1 MFNFKKKNFAKM
13 DLVLVF
19 SMVFLIIIGLL
30 ILYSASLNLEY
41 VSIRTQ
47 VVSTILGLI
56 GIGLV
61 LVLDFDFLK
70 KSAKYL
76 YAISLILMV
85 LVNIFGTGGED
96 WGSDNWLVL
105 GPISFQP
112 SEFVKL
118 FLIISTARLME
129 KNYKNI
135 NKPLTLLKV
144 LTISF
149 IPVFLI
155 LKEDFGQALVASVII
170 LTMVFAGGLSW
181 KYIGAGMGL
190 GVLSIPLVYKS
201 LADYQKER
209 LLNFLNPSRDIGG
222 TGLQANQGKIAI
234 GSGKFLGRGLF
245 KGVQTQNNFIPE
257 KHTDFIFP
265 VLAEELGFVGVTL
278 ILGLYCLML
287 YRILAIARSAKDM
300 FSSMVSIGV
309 FALFFAHIFEN
320 IGMTLGLMPVTGI
333 PLPLFSLGGTSQLV
347 NLLALSLVLSSRI
360 ERSALEFASYD

>member
-13 DLVLVF
+13 DLALAFSILALV
-19 SMVFLIIIGLL
+19 IIGL
-30 ILYSASLNLEY
+30 ITLYSASLNLEY
-41 VSIRTQ
+41 VTIRTQ
-47 VVSTILGLI
+47 LVSTILGLV
-56 GIGLV
+56 GVGLI
-61 LVLDFDFLK
+61 LLLDFDFLK

-76 YAISLILMV
+76 YALSIVLMV
-85 LVNIFGTGGED
+85 LVNIFGKGAED

-118 FLIISTARLME
+118 FLIITTARLME
-129 KNYKNI
+129 KNYENI

-149 IPVFLI
+149 IPVLLI

-170 LTMVFAGGLSW
+170 LTMVFAGGLSL

-190 GVLSIPLVYKS
+190 GIISMPFIYKS

-234 GSGKFLGRGLF
+234 GSGKFWGRGLF

-265 VLAEELGFVGVTL
+265 VLAEELGFVGVSL
-278 ILGLYCLML
+278 VLGLYGLML
-287 YRILAIARSAKDM
+287 YRVLAAAKSAKDI
-300 FSSMVSIGV
+300 FSSMVSVGV
-309 FALFFAHIFEN
+309 FALFFVHIFEN

-347 NLLALSLVLSSRI
+347 NLLALGLVLSSRI